1 MSGKVL
7 VAGIGNIFL
16 GDDGFGVEVA
26 RRMAQR
32 KLSPGVCVK
41 DFGIRGFDLACALIE
56 PWDLIILADASSRGD
71 EPGTIYTLEIAPKSH
86 HAETQTLNAHGLH
99 PASAIQLALSL
110 GKITARVVLVAC
122 EPADLGGSE
131 GRMGLSPQVES
142 AVESAIR
149 TIEQIASEFIQSANL
164 TQGVH
169 A

>member
-7 VAGIGNIFL
+7 VVGIGNIFL

-32 KLSPGVCVK
+32 ELPPGVRVK

-56 PWDLIILADASSRGD
+56 PWELIVMADASSRGG
-71 EPGTIYTLEIAPKSH
+71 EPGAIYTVEIDPTSH
-86 HAETQTLNAHGLH
+86 HTETQTLNAHGLH
-99 PASAIQLALSL
+99 PASAIQLARAL
-110 GKITARVVLVAC
+110 GKINARLILVAC

-131 GRMGLSPQVES
+131 GRMGLSPLVES

-149 TIEQIASEFIQSANL
+149 KIEQITGEFIQSADL